1 MLGARAL
8 AAGAVA
14 IGEDAAATGIGAL
27 AIGKISQASADHTT
41 AVGRLARARAPRA
54 TAVSQVSLANANF
67 ATALG
72 AVSKAT
78 GVSATALGHSARGD
92 GQGATA
98 VGQASVASA
107 NFTTAVGAVSQATGR
122 FATALGYSSLAT
134 AMRAT
139 AVGRLAQ
146 ASADGA
152 SAFGASAGA
161 LHIDATAIG
170 VGATTSRTNQM
181 VFGTGANTYTAPGI
195 ISAAGD
201 AAQTGQLFVVTSDA
215 AGNLATSG
223 TMAAGSVTEGAIA
236 EDVVD
241 AGALADGAV
250 TAAKLGLAN
259 TAFVAADGATA
270 LDDCDALIDAL
281 ADATGPAVV
290 VLGPGTYD
298 CGERQVVVPDGVE
311 LRGAGRKTTTI
322 TGALDDPGGFGGVV
336 ALGSDSALSRISV
349 LHRGGKNAPIAVS
362 VPAGSRGVEITDARL
377 NGAIALDVGGE
388 VLVRLSILEG
398 GVGNKGT
405 ANIVHNQ
412 LAMTEATGAG
422 AYRCLGA
429 YDGSYSPLDSDCG

>member
-1 MLGARAL
+1 
-8 AAGAVA
+8 
-14 IGEDAAATGIGAL
+14 
-27 AIGKISQASADHTT
+27 
-41 AVGRLARARAPRA
+41 
-54 TAVSQVSLANANF
+54 
-67 ATALG
+67 
-72 AVSKAT
+72 
-78 GVSATALGHSARGD
+78 
-92 GQGATA
+92 
-98 VGQASVASA
+98 
-107 NFTTAVGAVSQATGR
+107 
-122 FATALGYSSLAT
+122 
-134 AMRAT
+134 MRAT

-195 ISAAGD
+195 NSVASD

-236 EDVVD
+236 EGVVGAD
-241 AGALADGAV
+241 ALADGAV

-298 CGERQVVVPDGVE
+298 CGARRVVVPADVS
-311 LRGAGRKTTTI
+311 LRGTDRKRTRI
-322 TGALDDPGGFGGVV
+322 TGDGLDGLLVLGDGAVLSNLSVVHGG
-336 ALGSDSALSRISV
+336 ATETA
-349 LHRGGKNAPIAVS
+349 IAVS
-362 VPAGSRGVEITDARL
+362 VPAGSWGVEITDARL

-405 ANIVHNQ
+405 ANIVHSQ

-429 YDGSYSPLDSDCG
+429 YGGSYSPLDSDCG